1 MPQKQAKTFSNI
13 LDYITW
19 RGDLTFEQSP
29 MCEVDGLIFSMLSYV
44 EYDGIVPSA
53 VQMERE
59 PQALLTVTKRYL
71 KAKGKSATS
80 SQGMLSVREM
90 LRLLVAASKSKRFG
104 LTRPLCYANKLCQE
118 EEKQFSATA
127 FLLTDESV
135 FVSFRGTDDTLI
147 GWKENFNMSFMY
159 PIPAQKEA
167 MLFLETV
174 AKNTS
179 GRIYLGGHSKGGNLA
194 VYAAVKVSDAVKD
207 RIVAVY
213 SNDAPGF
220 SAEFVESKAY
230 RDMRKKIR
238 TYLPQSSVVGMLLEH
253 EEEYTVV
260 KSRNNGLLQHDAFSW
275 EVVANKF
282 IYLDSISDGSRM
294 IDKKMKQFLSEMTK
308 EERERF
314 VESIFEAIDSQT
326 GAKTVSELTGEKL
339 KLLGIWGAL
348 DETSRAQLKRVV
360 TLIIGKKKQ
369 ENKKQEKKQEIAV
382 YEKRKK

>member
-1 MPQKQAKTFSNI
+1 MPQKQVKAFTNI

-19 RGDLTFEQSP
+19 RGDLSFEQSP
-29 MCEVDGLIFSMLSYV
+29 MCEVDGLIFSMLSYI
-44 EYDGIVPSA
+44 EYDGIVPASI
-53 VQMERE
+53 QQQRE
-59 PQALLTVTKRYL
+59 PQTFLTVARRYL
-71 KAKGKSATS
+71 KSKGKAATS
-80 SQGMLSVREM
+80 SQGMLTLKDM
-90 LRLLVAASKSKRFG
+90 LRLLVFASKSKRFG
-104 LTRPLCYANKLCQE
+104 LTRPLCYANKSCQE
-118 EEKQFSATA
+118 EEKQFSAIA
-127 FLLTDESV
+127 FLLSDGSV

-167 MLFLETV
+167 ALFLEDV
-174 AKNTS
+174 AKNTT

-194 VYAAVKVSDAVKD
+194 TYAAVKASDATKE

-220 SAEFVESKAY
+220 ASEFICSKAY
-230 RDMRKKIR
+230 RDMRKKIH

-275 EVVANKF
+275 EVVGNKF

-294 IDKKMKQFLSEMTK
+294 IDKKMKKFLSEMTK
-308 EERERF
+308 EEREKF
-314 VESIFEAIDSQT
+314 VESIFDAIHSMT

-339 KLLGIWGAL
+339 KLFKVWGAL
-348 DETSRAQLKRVV
+348 DETARTQLKRVV
-360 TLIIGKKKQ
+360 SLIVGKKKQ
-369 ENKKQEKKQEIAV
+369 ENKIQEKKQEIAIH
-382 YEKRKK
+382 EKRKK